1 MYKFFVNTNQIKE
14 GKIKIIN
21 DDVNHIK
28 NVLRLNKEEKIEVS
42 DSSSGESYICKILEY
57 ENNTVVCEII
67 EKIEKK
73 SESKIYLHILQ
84 GLPKS
89 DKMEMIIQKCTELG
103 VKEFTPVALNRC
115 IVKLNGKD
123 EFKKIERWQKISE
136 VAAKQSKRNIV
147 PKVNYIIKLNKVIE
161 LIKEYDIMLV
171 AYEEQKTNTIK
182 SELQKLNKK
191 NNLKIGILIG
201 PEGGIEKEEIEFLK
215 QAGAKIVTLGT
226 RILRTETAPIVM
238 SSVIMYEL
246 DEM

>member
-182 SELQKLNKK
+182 
-191 NNLKIGILIG
+191 
-201 PEGGIEKEEIEFLK
+201 
-215 QAGAKIVTLGT
+215 
-226 RILRTETAPIVM
+226 
-238 SSVIMYEL
+238 
-246 DEM
+246 